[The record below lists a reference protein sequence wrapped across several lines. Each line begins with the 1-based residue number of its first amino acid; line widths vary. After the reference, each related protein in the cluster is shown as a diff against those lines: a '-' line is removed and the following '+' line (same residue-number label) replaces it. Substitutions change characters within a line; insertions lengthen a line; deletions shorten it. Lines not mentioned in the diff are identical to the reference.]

1 MWSIGFGL
9 EKLGL
14 VAVRRPVVFTL
25 FMLLV
30 SVFAAFQVPNVRF
43 DGDVTAI
50 LPENSAAYRNYFNNR
65 ERFRD
70 FGRDLTILVESDRL
84 ITASGLED
92 LRYLQLELS
101 VTPGVANATTLFSV
115 PLPDPATGEIGQ
127 FFPEE
132 IAGDAEARSLVD
144 RLLNAYP
151 QAASLVSPQRNT
163 AIILVSMTP
172 ETADKAG
179 GYRAYL
185 AVKEAAAAA
194 APSDFKLRYTG
205 LTPIGATIVSG
216 LVSDQ
221 TRLTVIGL
229 VLGAAIA
236 FAVFRSLVAAIICG
250 IAPAFTALWTIGMFG
265 LFGTPINYLTTVL
278 PTLALIVCYAD
289 GIMLYFRWQQNNAAS
304 GDAGAN
310 MVEALTTVGPASS
323 LTSITTLLAFV
334 SFLFSS
340 GSALHEFALLGAAA
354 IALAFIAVIIGLPVA
369 AHWAVRSGL
378 VRAGMVREPNFGSI
392 GKRGYKFV
400 AARPLVI
407 AATGIALTL
416 LLSVVHFLVRPEYRI
431 TDYLPKTSDVRQ
443 AEELSNEIFG
453 GRSMLLVSVPKAVPG
468 AVLSAPNRTR
478 LQEAEAVL
486 STVFS
491 PERVTSLNRLTRD
504 ISDPA
509 AVDRLAAQIEAAQSE
524 NHEGYVS
531 RDGGSML
538 VTVRIP
544 SDQSIAV
551 TLEQIKLL
559 EKGMAALPY
568 GKDVIV
574 TGFDV
579 LMAEEFTGLIQQL
592 RWSLIAAI
600 FMGVVIVGIA
610 ARSPVMA
617 VAAITPN
624 LLPILM
630 VELVIWL
637 RGGGINISEVIAL
650 TIAFGIAIDNAV
662 HLINIF
668 TAERAKGVSVETA
681 VDRAMTEAGP
691 ALVASMV
698 IICVSSLVT
707 LLSVL
712 PMVPIVGGLIIATLV
727 TALVS
732 NLVILP
738 ANILALKRFLP
749 ESATESTKAEASF
762 QESRP

>member
-14 VAVRRPVVFTL
+14 AAARRPVVFSVL
-25 FMLLV
+25 MLLV
-30 SVFAAFQVPNVRF
+30 SIFAAFQIPNVRF

-50 LPENSAAYRNYFNNR
+50 LPENNLAYRNYFNNR

-84 ITASGLED
+84 VTASGLED

-101 VTPGVANATTLFSV
+101 VTPGVANTTTLFSV
-115 PLPDPATGEIGQ
+115 PLPDPATGEVGQ

-132 IAGDAEARSLVD
+132 ISSDDEARGLVD
-144 RLLNAYP
+144 RLLKSYP
-151 QAASLVSPQRNT
+151 QAASLVSPERNT
-163 AIILVSMTP
+163 AIILVTMT
-172 ETADKAG
+172 EDTADRAG
-179 GYRAYL
+179 GYGAYL
-185 AVKEAAAAA
+185 RVKEAAAAA
-194 APSDFKLRYTG
+194 APADFRLRYTG

-216 LVSDQ
+216 LISDQ
-221 TRLTVIGL
+221 LRLTVIGL

-236 FAVFRSLVAAIICG
+236 FAVFRSLVAAVICG
-250 IAPAFTALWTIGMFG
+250 IAPTFTALWTIGMFG
-265 LFGTPINYLTTVL
+265 YFGTPINYLTTVL
-278 PTLALIVCYAD
+278 PTLALIVSYAD
-289 GIMLYFRWQQNNAAS
+289 GIMLYFRWQQNNSVS
-304 GDAGAN
+304 GDADAN
-310 MVEALTTVGPASS
+310 MVEALRTVGPASS
-323 LTSITTLLAFV
+323 LTSITTLLAFM
-334 SFLFSS
+334 SFLLAS
-340 GSALHEFALLGAAA
+340 GAALHEFALLGAGA

-369 AHWAVRSGL
+369 AHWATRLGA
-378 VRAGMVREPNFGSI
+378 VRAGKVREPNFGNL
-392 GKRGYKFV
+392 GKRVYALV
-400 AARPLVI
+400 VVRPLAI
-407 AATGIALTL
+407 ALAGLVLTL
-416 LLSVVHFLVRPEYRI
+416 LLSVVHFQVRPEYRI
-431 TDYLPKTSDVRQ
+431 TDYLPKASDVRQ

-453 GRSMLLVSVPKAVPG
+453 GRSMLLVSVPKAEPG
-468 AVLSAPNRTR
+468 AVLSTPNRAR

-491 PERVTSLNRLTRD
+491 PERVTSLNRLTRGID
-504 ISDPA
+504 DPA
-509 AVDRLAAQIEAAQSE
+509 AIERLAAQIEAAQSQSR
-524 NHEGYVS
+524 EGYVS

-551 TLEQIKLL
+551 TLEQINAL
-559 EKGMAALPY
+559 EKGMSSLSY
-568 GKDVIV
+568 GKDVVV

-592 RWSLIAAI
+592 RWSLIGAI
-600 FMGVVIVGIA
+600 FMGVAIVGIA
-610 ARSPVMA
+610 TRSPLLA
-617 VAAITPN
+617 LASITPN

-630 VELVIWL
+630 VELVIWA

-668 TAERAKGVSVETA
+668 SSERSKGAGVEA
-681 VDRAMTEAGP
+681 SVDRAMTEAGP
-691 ALVASMV
+691 ALFASMV
-698 IICVSSLVT
+698 IICVSSMVT
-707 LLSVL
+707 LMSVL
-712 PMVPIVGGLIIATLV
+712 PMVPIVGGLIIATLI

-749 ESATESTKAEASF
+749 ESATDQPGTEKSL
-762 QESRP
+762 QESKS